1 MTKKELLT
9 VEANM
14 MAYNGKHTIRNGV
27 RLMEYKGVT
36 FVWDPAVELWTL
48 PIEE

>member
-14 MAYNGKHTIRNGV
+14 KAYNGKHTIRNGV
-27 RLMEYKGVT
+27 RIMDYNGVI
-36 FVWDPAVELWTL
+36 FVWDPSRELWTL
-48 PIEE
+48 PIKE